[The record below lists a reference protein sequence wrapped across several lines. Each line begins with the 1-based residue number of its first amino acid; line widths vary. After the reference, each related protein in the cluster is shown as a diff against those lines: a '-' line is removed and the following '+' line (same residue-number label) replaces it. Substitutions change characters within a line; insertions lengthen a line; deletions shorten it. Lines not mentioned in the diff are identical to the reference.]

1 VSKDLIGYDGL
12 VDSAL
17 RGVVRQALAFAA
29 EHGLLGGHHF
39 YVSFR
44 TGAPGVVMPDFLRE
58 RYPDEMTIVLQHQFW
73 ALEAGED
80 AFSVTLSFNKAP
92 QNLKIP
98 YAAITRFAD
107 PGVKF
112 GLQFTPAGEGQA
124 PAPGRTS
131 LPAVPPEAAQAQ
143 APAGPPAKAE
153 PPRDEPAENIVR
165 LDTFRKK

>member
-1 VSKDLIGYDGL
+1 MSKDLIGYDGL

-17 RGVVRQALAFAA
+17 RSVVRRALASAA
-29 EHGLLGGHHF
+29 EHGLRGSHHF

-44 TGAPGVVMPDFLRE
+44 TGFPGVVMPDFLRE

-73 ALEAGED
+73 ALEAGDD

-112 GLQFTPAGEGQA
+112 GLQFTPAGEG
-124 PAPGRTS
+124 PAQNVGRS
-131 LPAVPPEAAQAQ
+131 GLPAVQP
-143 APAGPPAKAE
+143 APAAAEAKAPAEPE
-153 PPRDEPAENIVR
+153 PPRDEAAENIVR